1 MYDTFDISHY
11 IPDYIYC
18 QVLLQ
23 IFFVFSFLYIYVML
37 YIKKGWYIMQI
48 DIKQKLKESGMTRY
62 ELAKRIGV
70 TYPTIDNIYKGTS
83 TSIKFEILEAIC
95 KELNCSPIDILIS
108 DDQQMKRLL
117 AYASKINELNKNKSD
132 T

>member
-1 MYDTFDISHY
+1 
-11 IPDYIYC
+11 
-18 QVLLQ
+18 
-23 IFFVFSFLYIYVML
+23 
-37 YIKKGWYIMQI
+37 MQI

-95 KELNCSPIDILIS
+95 KELNCSPIDILVS
-108 DDQQMKRLL
+108 DDPQMQRLL
-117 AYASKINELNKNKSD
+117 AYQTKLIKLSNKE
-132 T
+132 